1 MLSNKEMETLQ
12 LSENLYPI
20 DEVFMTFTQCLIKR
34 ASQHEMI
41 YWLFEVLTSG
51 SDILDGLACIY
62 LQFYSIGNRGLDKYI
77 LKKARKYRNDGEVKH
92 LANIVNNMRLANPYN
107 RFI

>member
-41 YWLFEVLTSG
+41 Y
-51 SDILDGLACIY
+51 
-62 LQFYSIGNRGLDKYI
+62 
-77 LKKARKYRNDGEVKH
+77 
-92 LANIVNNMRLANPYN
+92 
-107 RFI
+107 